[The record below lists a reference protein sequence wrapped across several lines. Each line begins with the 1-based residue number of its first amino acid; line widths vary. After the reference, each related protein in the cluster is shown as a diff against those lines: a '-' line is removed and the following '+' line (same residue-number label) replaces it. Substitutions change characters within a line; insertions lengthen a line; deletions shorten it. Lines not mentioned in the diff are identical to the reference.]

1 MYGEVFY
8 SGEVVPNLTPDF
20 CEAIIQL
27 SNNVEEQESTVLGND
42 SDNVRTNSIFPI
54 DNEDFKKLVFS
65 WVEKANY
72 ECGWWFDLEGL
83 ENLQL
88 SKYSEGEKYSWHYDM
103 IPGNKVRKLSFTVS
117 LNDDYEGGDFQF
129 SFGKPNWKYK
139 KRIIPEPALDTK
151 GKFVVFPSY
160 YFHRVLP
167 VTKGTRYSLTGW
179 AYGPPFR

>member
-54 DNEDFKKLVFS
+54 DNEDFKRLVFS

-129 SFGKPNWKYK
+129 SFGKP
-139 KRIIPEPALDTK
+139 
-151 GKFVVFPSY
+151 
-160 YFHRVLP
+160 
-167 VTKGTRYSLTGW
+167 
-179 AYGPPFR
+179 

>member
-8 SGEVVPNLTPDF
+8 SGEVLPDIPPDF

-27 SNNVEEQESTVLGND
+27 SNNIGEQEANVLGN
-42 SDNVRTNSIFPI
+42 SNSNVRTNSVFPI
-54 DNEDFKKLVFS
+54 DDENFKKIVLS
-65 WVEKANY
+65 WIERANI
-72 ECGWWFDLEGL
+72 ESGWWFDITGV

-88 SKYSEGEKYSWHYDM
+88 SKYTEGEKYSWHYDL
-103 IPGNKVRKLSFTVS
+103 IPGNKVRKLTFTVS
-117 LNDDYEGGDFQF
+117 LNDDYEGGNFQF
-129 SFGKPNWKYK
+129 SFGQPNWKYK
-139 KRIIPEPALDTK
+139 KRTIEEPALNIR

>member
-8 SGEVVPNLTPDF
+8 SGEVLPNIKPDF

-27 SNNVEEQESTVLGND
+27 SNNIGEQESNVLGN
-42 SDNVRTNSIFPI
+42 SNGNVRTNSIFPI
-54 DNEDFKKLVFS
+54 EDEDFKKIVLS
-65 WVEKANY
+65 WIERANI
-72 ECGWWFDLEGL
+72 ESGWWFDITGV

-88 SKYSEGEKYSWHYDM
+88 SKYSEGEKYSWHYDL
-103 IPGNKVRKLSFTVS
+103 IPGNKVRKLTFTVS
-117 LNDDYEGGDFQF
+117 LNDDYEGGGFQF
-129 SFGKPNWKYK
+129 SWGQPNWKYK
-139 KRIIPEPALDTK
+139 KRTIEEPALNTK